1 MFVFFFL
8 SLFSIVFIIFTP
20 LLLVYLFVYLLQQQE
35 DVWFQESDNPN
46 FALSIADFGESKIY
60 ETELEGYTIRNRGTE
75 YNKSPEMLN
84 VAYASQK
91 TRANYDRRKRVGA
104 NIANDM
110 WSLGCVLYELLT
122 GEFLFFD
129 NDWIHFFFR
138 VTDKNQQVIREGK
151 RGG

>member
-1 MFVFFFL
+1 
-8 SLFSIVFIIFTP
+8 
-20 LLLVYLFVYLLQQQE
+20 
-35 DVWFQESDNPN
+35 
-46 FALSIADFGESKIY
+46 
-60 ETELEGYTIRNRGTE
+60 
-75 YNKSPEMLN
+75 MLN

-91 TRANYDRRKRVGA
+91 TRATYDRRKRVGA

-138 VTDKNQQVIREGK
+138 VTDKNQQVSLVRDVFFFFFFFFFEV
-151 RGG
+151 

>member
-1 MFVFFFL
+1 L
-8 SLFSIVFIIFTP
+8 W
-20 LLLVYLFVYLLQQQE
+20 LQP
-35 DVWFQESDNPN
+35 SDIPN
-46 FALSIADFGESKIY
+46 FSLCIADFGESKIY

-91 TRANYDRRKRVGA
+91 TRATYDRRKRLGA

-110 WSLGCVLYELLT
+110 WSLGCALYELLT
-122 GEFLFFD
+122 GEFLFYD

-138 VTDKNQQVIREGK
+138 VTDKNQQVIIYFGVRLASHFT
-151 RGG
+151 